1 MELVDVVDSKSTA
14 GDSVPVRVRSPAPKR
29 IPHIL
34 WNMGDFC
41 NFFGENKNEHFVCFL
56 SLVFIW
62 CLLDADTSAAYG
74 LRERVFERFCG
85 CSFDRLQGMGIQVT
99 GDTDGRMPKVRG
111 YSLDASPFGNQQ
123 SSVRVS

>member
-1 MELVDVVDSKSTA
+1 MNILYVFLV
-14 GDSVPVRVRSPAPKR
+14 
-29 IPHIL
+29 
-34 WNMGDFC
+34 
-41 NFFGENKNEHFVCFL
+41 
-56 SLVFIW
+56 W

-123 SSVRVS
+123 SSIRVSYRMYGNRRQICLMDKRMKAVC

>member
-1 MELVDVVDSKSTA
+1 MNPSLKPDALYQVYRSMSNKT
-14 GDSVPVRVRSPAPKR
+14 PV
-29 IPHIL
+29 
-34 WNMGDFC
+34 
-41 NFFGENKNEHFVCFL
+41 FFGIRGFL
-56 SLVFIW
+56 QLFFEEIKINNLYVFQVW
-62 CLLDADTSAAYG
+62 CLLDAETSASYG

-123 SSVRVS
+123 SSIRVS

>member
-14 GDSVPVRVRSPAPKR
+14 GDSVPVRVRSPAPNKT
-29 IPHIL
+29 PV
-34 WNMGDFC
+34 
-41 NFFGENKNEHFVCFL
+41 FFGIRGFL
-56 SLVFIW
+56 QLFFEEIKINNLYVFQVW
-62 CLLDADTSAAYG
+62 CLLDAATSASYG

-85 CSFDRLQGMGIQVT
+85 CSLDRLQGMGIQVT

-123 SSVRVS
+123 SSTRVS

>member
-1 MELVDVVDSKSTA
+1 MNILYVFLV
-14 GDSVPVRVRSPAPKR
+14 
-29 IPHIL
+29 
-34 WNMGDFC
+34 
-41 NFFGENKNEHFVCFL
+41 
-56 SLVFIW
+56 W

-123 SSVRVS
+123 SSIRVS